1 MDRITDEEENVPQ
14 IVGVDADTSSE
25 ETQMRLKKTGF
36 LAQLRSYEE
45 ALDRKLGVESHS
57 IERKLPGDR
66 NPFYTRWSGQ
76 LAIVSFWVGGCMNLG
91 SFASGFIGWEF
102 GLDLRQSILVII
114 FGSVVGGAVTSWC
127 ATMGPPTGLR
137 QVSICRYSLGWY
149 PSKVI
154 AILNVIQQIGWC
166 ASGSITGG
174 QALYAFSDGKVGSQL
189 GVVIVSIMSLGFSFF
204 GLKAVYIFEKFA
216 WLVFLGI
223 FLIILGEIGR
233 FADLSA
239 PSSAKGPS
247 NIAGAVLTYFGVMYG
262 SSASCAGESNSYLDC
277 YVSDFYAEHPANIAK
292 TKIFLLTFVGLFVST
307 CLSAIAGAI
316 AASALH
322 NNPQWNEQYEVGVGF
337 LLQTMIHPYRLAKA
351 ILFLLMFASVGLNC
365 GSMYSA
371 GLSIQQASYRLAAV
385 PRFVW
390 EIFCFAAV
398 IALGLAGSDR
408 LLVFLQNFLSLL
420 GYYATAVFV
429 CLFTEH
435 YLFRDGSFGSYD
447 LENWNTRS
455 MLPVGYAGSL
465 AFACGIVGA
474 VLGMSTT
481 WYTGVIAKRF
491 GELGGDIGNELCF
504 FLTLVAYVPARYAE
518 RRWMDK

>member
-1 MDRITDEEENVPQ
+1 MDRITDEEKNVPQ
-14 IVGVDADTSSE
+14 VVGIDVDTSSE
-25 ETQMRLKKTGF
+25 EIQIRPNKTSF
-36 LAQLRSYEE
+36 LAKLRSYEDT
-45 ALDRKLGVESHS
+45 LDRKLGVESHS

-66 NPFYTRWSGQ
+66 NPFYTRWSGH
-76 LAIVSFWVGGCMNLG
+76 FWIGGCTNLG
-91 SFASGFIGWEF
+91 SFASGFIGWEL

-114 FGSVVGGAVTSWC
+114 FGSVAGGAVTSWC

-149 PSKVI
+149 TSKVI
-154 AILNVIQQIGWC
+154 AILNVIQEIGWC

-174 QALYAFSDGKVGSQL
+174 QALSAFSDGKVGNQL
-189 GVVIVSIMSLGFSFF
+189 GVVVVTIMSLVFSFF

-216 WLVFLGI
+216 WLVFLTI
-223 FLIILGEIGR
+223 FIIILGEIGK

-239 PSSAKGPS
+239 PPTTHGVS
-247 NIAGAVLTYFGVMYG
+247 NVGGAVLTYFSVMYG
-262 SSASCAGESNSYLDC
+262 SSAC
-277 YVSDFYAEHPANIAK
+277 YVSDFYVEYPADIAK
-292 TKIFLLTFVGLFVST
+292 TTIFLLTFFGLFVST
-307 CLSAIAGAI
+307 CISALAGAV

-322 NNPQWNEQYEVGVGF
+322 NNQQWNEQYEIGVGF
-337 LLQTMIHPYRLAKA
+337 LLQTMIHPHGLAKA

-371 GLSIQQASYRLAAV
+371 GLSIQQASRSLGAV

-390 EIFCFAAV
+390 EIICFAAV
-398 IALGLAGSDR
+398 IALGLAGSDQ

-435 YLFRDGSFGSYD
+435 YLFRRGSFENYNLD
-447 LENWNTRS
+447 NWNNRS
-455 MLPVGYAGSL
+455 MLPAGCAGGL
-465 AFACGIVGA
+465 AFAFGIVGA
-474 VLGMSTT
+474 VLGMATT
-481 WYTGVIAKRF
+481 WYTGVVAKLI
-491 GELGGDIGNELCF
+491 GEFGGDIGNELCL

-518 RRWMDK
+518 RKLVNK

>member
-1 MDRITDEEENVPQ
+1 MDRITDEEKNVPQ
-14 IVGVDADTSSE
+14 IVGIDADTSSE

-36 LAQLRSYEE
+36 LAKLRSYEE

-66 NPFYTRWSGQ
+66 NPFYTRWSGH
-76 LAIVSFWVGGCMNLG
+76 FWVGGCMNLG
-91 SFASGFIGWEF
+91 SFASGFLGWEL

-149 PSKVI
+149 TSKVI

-166 ASGSITGG
+166 ACGSITGG
-174 QALYAFSDGKVGSQL
+174 QALSAFSDGKVGSQL
-189 GVVIVSIMSLGFSFF
+189 GVVIVSIMSLAFSFF

-223 FLIILGEIGR
+223 FLVILGEIGR

-239 PSSAKGPS
+239 PSSLEGPS
-247 NIAGAVLTYFGVMYG
+247 NIGGAVLTYFGVMYG
-262 SSASCAGESNSYLDC
+262 SSYA
-277 YVSDFYAEHPANIAK
+277 SDFYVEYPANIAK

-316 AASALH
+316 AASTLH
-322 NNPQWNEQYEVGVGF
+322 DNQQWDEQYDVGVGF
-337 LLQTMIHPYRLAKA
+337 LLRTMIHPYGLAKA

-371 GLSIQQASYRLAAV
+371 GLSIQQVSYRLAAV

-390 EIFCFAAV
+390 EIICFAAV

-435 YLFRDGSFGSYD
+435 YLFRGGSFGNYD
-447 LENWNTRS
+447 LENWNRRS
-455 MLPVGYAGSL
+455 MLPLGYAGGL

-474 VLGMSTT
+474 VLGMSTS
-481 WYTGVIAKRF
+481 WYTGVIAERVF
-491 GELGGDIGNELCF
+491 ELGGDIGNELCL
-504 FLTLVAYVPARYAE
+504 FLTLAAYVPARYAE
-518 RRWMDK
+518 RRWVDK